1 MCGIGKVMVT
11 VKCEKVAGPT
21 DPPMTTKAPCL
32 DVWSNCP
39 DLAKGH
45 CYQPRIAEKC
55 KKSCG
60 LCPGLTPAPSNT
72 CYDVFGNCA
81 DLAKTNCKK
90 HGPNCKKSCGLCDG
104 MTPHKT
110 NTCYSTYGNC
120 ADLCQWYGETEC
132 KLACGKC

>member
-1 MCGIGKVMVT
+1 
-11 VKCEKVAGPT
+11 
-21 DPPMTTKAPCL
+21 MTPAPSNTCY

-39 DLAKGH
+39 DLAKDK
-45 CYQPRIAEKC
+45 CYHPDMAEKC

-60 LCPGLTPAPSNT
+60 LCAGMTPAPSYT
-72 CYDVFGNCA
+72 CYDEHGNCA

-90 HGPNCKKSCGLCDG
+90 HGPKCKKSCGLCDG

-110 NTCYSTYGNC
+110 NTCYRMYNNC
-120 ADLCQWYGETEC
+120 ADYCHTYYADTEC